1 MARLS
6 KTGLFLFLLVIIS
19 HSAFAQIYIPPTF
32 PTPPP
37 TTVPTP
43 TTTTTTTTTTPT
55 TTTITTTTPIQTTTG
70 TTVPN
75 AIKIAPTTAQ
85 AATTTAVVTTNNAVT
100 IPGYTSAAKSYSAGK
115 TAAYIIAPF
124 AIVAGTYLLGG
135 HHQVEISP
143 NAGFVWPGDVEYAD
157 TTGHLRDEG
166 IYGVKVGT
174 FVNENFEVEG
184 NFSYMSHFE
193 SRFDPTTLDQS
204 FGIQPRTVYGLL
216 YDVNGTYNFGKSPL
230 GVRVTP
236 YVTGGVGGLT
246 TMVRHGDVALISGQ
260 IYQNTVVGPVF
271 NPTTTVVV
279 ADNSAFFSFNY
290 GGGIKVINAWG
301 PVGVRADFRGR
312 TFPNFRGESMTWP
325 EATAGLTFTFGER

>member
-37 TTVPTP
+37 TTVSTP

-55 TTTITTTTPIQTTTG
+55 TTTTTTTTPAVAITG
-70 TTVPN
+70 TTIPN

-85 AATTTAVVTTNNAVT
+85 TATTTAVVTPAVT
-100 IPGYTSAAKSYSAGK
+100 TSNTAIPGYTTAGKSYPAWK

-124 AIVAGTYLLGG
+124 AVVAGTYLLGG

-143 NAGFVWPGDVEYAD
+143 NAGFVWPGDVEYSD

-184 NFSYMSHFE
+184 NFAYMSHFE

-204 FGIQPRTVYGLL
+204 F
-216 YDVNGTYNFGKSPL
+216 
-230 GVRVTP
+230 
-236 YVTGGVGGLT
+236 
-246 TMVRHGDVALISGQ
+246 
-260 IYQNTVVGPVF
+260 
-271 NPTTTVVV
+271 
-279 ADNSAFFSFNY
+279 
-290 GGGIKVINAWG
+290 
-301 PVGVRADFRGR
+301 
-312 TFPNFRGESMTWP
+312 
-325 EATAGLTFTFGER
+325 